1 MHSVF
6 CHAVRGSTVW
16 ALQLDLQTHAR
27 KGSTAVRTWKQF
39 ILKILSCSPPSPP
52 AEAQL
57 EEMGQDT
64 FRPRGARTRLEVDQE
79 FQGET
84 GQILGTETLWGL
96 LTDKPHHT
104 QEIPWAENSKRLR
117 VYLEVA
123 DSLALS
129 LLFLGIL
136 TWASVAVISFF

>member
-1 MHSVF
+1 MHSIF
-6 CHAVRGSTVW
+6 CHAVKGSTVW

-39 ILKILSCSPPSPP
+39 ILKILSCPP
-52 AEAQL
+52 
-57 EEMGQDT
+57 
-64 FRPRGARTRLEVDQE
+64 RPRRGTIRGSGAGYLQTKGSQNKAGSGSGV
-79 FQGET
+79 QGDT
-84 GQILGTETLWGL
+84 GQILGTEPLWGL
-96 LTDKPHHT
+96 LTDKTHHT

-129 LLFLGIL
+129 LIFLGIL